1 MKEEHENLLLLGKVL
16 RPHGLAGLLR
26 IHSYAESGDSFL
38 ASRTIF
44 LQNRSGE
51 WREDEVLSVRPHKG
65 AFLMKLKG
73 LSTIE
78 EAEKVRGASIYV
90 EKSGLEQKEQDEFF
104 WHEIIGMGVY
114 LKTGAYIGEIEN
126 ILSTGSNDIYVVRK
140 GESEVLLPAVHGVV
154 EEIDLPGGK
163 MIISDVEGLLDLNE
177 A

>member
-1 MKEEHENLLLLGKVL
+1 MKEKSENLLLLGKVL

-26 IHSYAESGDSFL
+26 INSYAESGNSFL

-44 LQNRSGE
+44 LRNRSDE
-51 WREDEVLSVRPHKG
+51 WLEHEVLSVHPHKG

-78 EAEKVRGASIYV
+78 EAERLRGASIYV
-90 EKSGLEQKEQDEFF
+90 EKRGLEEKDQDEFF
-104 WHEIIGMGVY
+104 WHEIIGLEVY
-114 LKTGAYIGEIEN
+114 LKTGSYIGEVEN
-126 ILSTGSNDIYVVRK
+126 ILSTGSNDIYVIRH
-140 GESEVLLPAVHGVV
+140 GDSEIFVPALHGVV
-154 EEIDLPGGK
+154 EDIDLPSGK